1 MNEKVLLE
9 NVSDSE
15 TFWKHYFLKEELT
28 IFLRNR
34 GLSASGSKA
43 ELSERIARFLD
54 TGKVDQPT
62 LKSVRKAIKPLA
74 SEVISDNAVIPTEF
88 VCSEAS
94 RAYFKEKIGKSF
106 TFNVSFQNW
115 LKQNAGKTYLEA
127 VGAYRM
133 ILKEK
138 KTRKN
143 VIGAQFEYNTYVRDF
158 FSDNENKTLREA
170 IACWNFKKSQEGNHR
185 YEPSDLKVL
194 ENEKPKP

>member
-28 IFLRNR
+28 EFLRNC

-62 LKSVRKAIKPLA
+62 LKSDRKPKKPLV
-74 SEVISDNAVIPTEF
+74 SEVISDYAVIPTEF

-106 TFNVSFQNW
+106 TFNVAFQNW
-115 LKQNAGKTYLEA
+115 LKQNAGKTYLDA

-138 KTRKN
+138 KTRKS

-158 FSDNENKTLREA
+158 FADNENRTLREA
-170 IACWNFKKSQEGNHR
+170 IACWNFKKSQEGSHR

-194 ENEKPKP
+194 ENEKLKP

>member
-28 IFLRNR
+28 EFLRNR
-34 GLSASGSKA
+34 GLSASVSKA

-62 LKSVRKAIKPLA
+62 LKSVRKPKNPLT
-74 SEVISDNAVIPTEF
+74 EVISDYAVIPTGF

-106 TFNVSFQNW
+106 TFNVAFQNW
-115 LKQNAGKTYLEA
+115 LKQNAGKTYLDA

-138 KTRKN
+138 KTCKS

-158 FSDNENKTLREA
+158 FSDNENRTLREA
-170 IACWNFKKSQEGNHR
+170 IACWNFKKSQEGSHR

-194 ENEKPKP
+194 ENEKLNP

>member
-1 MNEKVLLE
+1 MEKVLLE

-28 IFLRNR
+28 EFLRNR

-62 LKSVRKAIKPLA
+62 LKPVRKAIKPLT
-74 SEVISDNAVIPTEF
+74 SEAISDNAVIPTEF

-194 ENEKPKP
+194 ENEKPKQ

>member
-1 MNEKVLLE
+1 MEKVLLE

-28 IFLRNR
+28 EFLRNR

-62 LKSVRKAIKPLA
+62 LKPVRKAIKPLA
-74 SEVISDNAVIPTEF
+74 SEAISDNAVIPTEF

-94 RAYFKEKIGKSF
+94 RSYFKEKIGKSF

-133 ILKEK
+133 IFKEK